1 MSTAQLMKEN
11 QQLKSIIQR
20 LQCQNINGMS
30 AIGFEFSLPHPMN
43 GPAFQTPNQSG
54 DQKRLPANKSGQK
67 KNGQRKLV
75 PIAPH
80 PGNRTTASTSSG
92 RVQPKLMPKPSI
104 LQGIPLQSGSNMSI
118 PLQRPTQPLPDG
130 TVSMVI
136 AANSSPEWSA
146 SPASSVTGLSPQLVN
161 VNNFPESSENP
172 PHSPTASSSGTENN
186 NHRSEKGSPT
196 AELDNP
202 FFSADG
208 QVCFRLDDGR
218 SFCELLKDQNS
229 KDAVDR
235 LFTEPIFDLSGALND
250 ASLDHSLPLATE
262 PLTEKNL
269 KARNQDL
276 QKEQISQF
284 MVDFGSEQIGS
295 DHTSSDEDVVNT
307 SSERKNSTSM
317 EIWQRRI

>member
-1 MSTAQLMKEN
+1 MKEN

-43 GPAFQTPNQSG
+43 APAFQIPNQSA
-54 DQKRLPANKSGQK
+54 DQKRFPASKPGQK

-80 PGNRTTASTSSG
+80 PGNRTASTSAG
-92 RVQPKLMPKPSI
+92 RAQPKLMPKPTI
-104 LQGIPLQSGSNMSI
+104 IQGIPLQSSSNISI
-118 PLQRPTQPLPDG
+118 PLQRATQPTPDG
-130 TVSMVI
+130 SVSMII

-172 PHSPTASSSGTENN
+172 PRSPTASSSGTENN
-186 NHRSEKGSPT
+186 HSEKGSPA
-196 AELDNP
+196 AELDST

-250 ASLDHSLPLATE
+250 ASLDHSLS
-262 PLTEKNL
+262 PLTTEALTEENL
-269 KARNQDL
+269 KAQNQDL
-276 QKEQISQF
+276 QKEQLSHFI
-284 MVDFGSEQIGS
+284 VDFESEQIGS
-295 DHTSSDEDVVNT
+295 DHSSSDEDVVHS